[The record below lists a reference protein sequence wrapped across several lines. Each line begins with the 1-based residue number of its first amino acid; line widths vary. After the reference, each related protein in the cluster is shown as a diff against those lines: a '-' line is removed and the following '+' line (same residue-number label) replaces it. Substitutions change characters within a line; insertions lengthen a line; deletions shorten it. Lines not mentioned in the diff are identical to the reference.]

1 MPNTFEVPD
10 LTERAQCILKVLIE
24 SYIQAGEPIG
34 SKTLAQQSGLSL
46 SPATIRNVMADL
58 ENLGCIVAP
67 HKSAGRVPT
76 SLGYRLFI
84 NGMVKIKPLGDAE
97 LEGLQTGLQ
106 VNKDFPSLIQSATH
120 LLSGV
125 TQLAGIVSVPK
136 RDSLAI
142 KQIDFVSLSAQR
154 ILVVMLME
162 GDEVQN
168 RIVHLERE
176 FTAADLQQAA
186 NFLNTIIVGKDMSQA
201 RKYLLKAMRYDREAM
216 NQMMISAIHLGE
228 QALGKDASQQDDCLI
243 SGETNLISYDD
254 LADINKLRQLFT
266 AFNQKR
272 DVLSLLDRCM
282 QADGI
287 QIFIGSESGY
297 SVFNECSV
305 VTAPYSSNG
314 EIIGVLGVIG
324 PKRMNYKRVIPAV
337 DITAKLLS
345 AALQNNR

>member
-1 MPNTFEVPD
+1 MLEVPD

-24 SYIQAGEPIG
+24 SYIHAGEPIG

-84 NGMVKIKPLGDAE
+84 NGMVKVQPLDGAE
-97 LEGLQTGLQ
+97 LKNLQTGLQ
-106 VNKDFPSLIQSATH
+106 VNNDFPSLIQAATN

-136 RDSLAI
+136 RNSLAI
-142 KQIDFVSLSAQR
+142 QQIDFVRLSEQR
-154 ILVVMLME
+154 ILVVMLMA

-168 RIVHLERE
+168 RIVHLKRKFSAE
-176 FTAADLQQAA
+176 DLQQAA
-186 NFLNTIIVGKDMSQA
+186 NFLNTIIVGKDMAQA
-201 RKYLLKAMRYDREAM
+201 RKYLLDAMQQDREVL

-228 QALGKDASQQDDCLI
+228 QALAEDVLQQDDCLI

-254 LADINKLRQLFT
+254 LADITKLRQLFT

-272 DVLSLLDRCM
+272 DVLSLLERCM
-282 QADGI
+282 KADGI

-297 SVFNECSV
+297 SVFDECSV
-305 VTAPYSSNG
+305 VTAPYCANG
-314 EIIGVLGVIG
+314 ESIGVLGVIG
-324 PKRMNYKRVIPAV
+324 PKRMNYERVIPAV
-337 DITAKLLS
+337 DMTAKLLS

>member
-10 LTERAQCILKVLIE
+10 LTDRAQHILKVLIE
-24 SYIQAGEPIG
+24 SYIHAGQPIG
-34 SKTLAQQSGLSL
+34 SKTLAQQSGLAL

-58 ENLGCIVAP
+58 ENLGCIIAP

-84 NGMVKIKPLGDAE
+84 NGMVKVQPLDGVE
-97 LEGLQTGLQ
+97 LQNLQTGLQ
-106 VNKDFPSLIQSATH
+106 TNNDLPSLIQSATH

-136 RDSLAI
+136 RDNLAI
-142 KQIDFVSLSAQR
+142 KQMDFVRLSEQR

-162 GDEVQN
+162 GGEIQN
-168 RIVHLERE
+168 RIVHLKRK
-176 FTAADLQQAA
+176 FTAANLQYAT
-186 NFLNTIIVGKDMSQA
+186 NFLNTIIAGKDMSQA
-201 RKYLLKAMRYDREAM
+201 RQHLLKAMQHDREVM

-228 QALGKDASQQDDCLI
+228 QALAGETLKQDDCLI
-243 SGETNLISYDD
+243 SGETNLASYDD

-297 SVFNECSV
+297 SVFDECSV
-305 VTAPYSSNG
+305 VTAPYSANG
-314 EIIGVLGVIG
+314 ESIGVLGVIG
-324 PKRMNYKRVIPAV
+324 PKRMNYQRVIPAV

>member
-58 ENLGCIVAP
+58 ENLGCIAAP
-67 HKSAGRVPT
+67 HKSAGRIPT

-84 NGMVKIKPLGDAE
+84 NGMVKVQPLVASE
-97 LEGLQTGLQ
+97 LQDLQTGLQ
-106 VNKDFPSLIQSATH
+106 LNNDFPSLIQSATH
-120 LLSGV
+120 LLSGM

-142 KQIDFVSLSAQR
+142 KQIDFVRLSEQR

-168 RIVHLERE
+168 RIVHLKRK
-176 FTAADLQQAA
+176 FSAADLQQAA
-186 NFLNTIIVGKDMSQA
+186 NFLNSIVVGKDMIQA
-201 RKYLLKAMRYDREAM
+201 RKYLLNAMQQDQEAL
-216 NQMMISAIHLGE
+216 NQMMISAIHLGK
-228 QALGKDASQQDDCLI
+228 QALAEEGLPQDDCLI

-254 LADINKLRQLFT
+254 LADISKLRQLFT

-272 DVLSLLDRCM
+272 DVLSLLERCM
-282 QADGI
+282 KADGI

-297 SVFNECSV
+297 SAFDECSV
-305 VTAPYSSNG
+305 VTAPYSANG
-314 EIIGVLGVIG
+314 EAIGVLGVIG
-324 PKRMNYKRVIPAV
+324 PKRMNYQRVIPAV

-345 AALQNNR
+345 AALQNNH

>member
-1 MPNTFEVPD
+1 MFEVPD

-24 SYIQAGEPIG
+24 SYIHAGEPIG

-84 NGMVKIKPLGDAE
+84 NGMVKVQPLGGAE
-97 LEGLQTGLQ
+97 LKNLQTGLQ
-106 VNKDFPSLIQSATH
+106 VNNDFPSLIQAATN

-142 KQIDFVSLSAQR
+142 QQIDFVRLSEQR
-154 ILVVMLME
+154 ILVVMLMQ

-168 RIVHLERE
+168 RIVHLKRE

-186 NFLNTIIVGKDMSQA
+186 NFLNTIIVGKDMCQA
-201 RKYLLKAMRYDREAM
+201 RKYLLKAMQQDREAM
-216 NQMMISAIHLGE
+216 NQMMVSAIHLGE
-228 QALGKDASQQDDCLI
+228 QALAEDVLQQDDCLI

-254 LADINKLRQLFT
+254 LADINQLRQLFT

-282 QADGI
+282 QAEGI

-297 SVFNECSV
+297 SAFDECSV
-305 VTAPYSSNG
+305 VTAPYSANG
-314 EIIGVLGVIG
+314 EPIGVLGVIG
-324 PKRMNYKRVIPAV
+324 PKRMDYQRVIPAV

-345 AALQNNR
+345 AALQNDR